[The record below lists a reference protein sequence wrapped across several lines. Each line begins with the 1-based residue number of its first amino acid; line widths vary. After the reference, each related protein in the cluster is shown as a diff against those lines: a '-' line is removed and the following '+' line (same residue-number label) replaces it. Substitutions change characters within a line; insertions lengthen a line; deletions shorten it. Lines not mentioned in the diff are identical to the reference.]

1 MTDEASQYTLIG
13 REFAEHGVVRH
24 GDGEYGR
31 GDTHTNTIEGYF
43 SVFKRGMKGVYQ
55 HCGRQHLQRYV
66 AEFEFRYNH
75 RTANEVSDTER
86 AARILKAAE
95 GRRLTYRRPDA
106 WATA

>member
-1 MTDEASQYTLIG
+1 MTDEASQYTVIG
-13 REFAEHGVVRH
+13 REFSEHGIVRH

-55 HCGRQHLQRYV
+55 HCGKQHLHRYA

-75 RTANEVSDTER
+75 RTANRWTDTER
-86 AARILKAAE
+86 AAEILKSAE

-106 WATA
+106 RASA